1 MSRCETSQCIVGG
14 LVEGDDGLYDAD
26 VVCDE
31 LVVAVSAIYRF
42 AGTREDEEMLQLCA
56 PLVHHGFY

>member
-1 MSRCETSQCIVGG
+1 
-14 LVEGDDGLYDAD
+14 
-26 VVCDE
+26 
-31 LVVAVSAIYRF
+31 VSAIYRF

>member
-1 MSRCETSQCIVGG
+1 
-14 LVEGDDGLYDAD
+14 LVEGYDGLYDAD